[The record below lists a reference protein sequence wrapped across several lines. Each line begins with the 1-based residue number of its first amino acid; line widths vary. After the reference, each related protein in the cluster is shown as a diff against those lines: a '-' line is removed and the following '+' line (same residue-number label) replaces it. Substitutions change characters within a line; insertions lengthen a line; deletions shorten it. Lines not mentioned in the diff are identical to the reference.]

1 MSVVDAQYCEKVLR
15 THSRTFYLASL
26 FLPHE
31 KRRGALGLYAFCRL
45 ADDFVDDAT
54 MRGTSAT
61 QVRERLAAHR
71 RGLDAAYNGRPDS
84 PVFREVAWVA
94 RRFGVPRAPLDEL
107 LDGVARDLDAC
118 RYPAWSDLERYCEG
132 VASSVGEM
140 CTYVWGVRGDTS
152 LASAIA
158 YARTLGTAMQLTN
171 ILRDVGEDARRHR
184 CYLPEDE
191 LSAYGFTPADV
202 LSGRVLQR
210 RERWNAFTRAQIDRA
225 RALYDAASPGIA
237 LLSPDAQR
245 CANACA
251 AGYASI
257 LDAIARHD
265 YDNVTRRASVG
276 WMGRAGV
283 LARAWLGP
291 LAPAVS
297 ARGSRAAAPS
307 VA

>member
-1 MSVVDAQYCEKVLR
+1 MA
-15 THSRTFYLASL
+15 
-26 FLPHE
+26 
-31 KRRGALGLYAFCRL
+31 LYAFCRL

-54 MRGTSAT
+54 LRGTSLTLA
-61 QVRERLAAHR
+61 RERLAAHR
-71 RGLDAAYNGRPDS
+71 RGLDAAYDGRADT
-84 PVFREVAWVA
+84 PVFREVAWTA
-94 RRFGVPRAPLDEL
+94 QRFGVPRAPLGEL
-107 LDGVARDLDAC
+107 LEGVERDLDGC
-118 RYPAWSDLERYCEG
+118 RYPSWPALERYCEG

-140 CTYVWGVRGDTS
+140 CTHVWGVRGDTS
-152 LASAIA
+152 LASAVA

-191 LSAYGFTPADV
+191 LAAFGFTPDDV
-202 LSGRVLQR
+202 LAGRVLQQR
-210 RERWNAFTRAQIDRA
+210 KDWNAFTRGQIDRA
-225 RALYDAASPGIA
+225 RALYLAAAPGIA

-257 LDAIARHD
+257 LDAIARHE
-265 YDNVTRRASVG
+265 YDNITRRASVG
-276 WMGRAGV
+276 WMRRAGV

-291 LAPAVS
+291 LAA
-297 ARGSRAAAPS
+297 ARAARTQAAAPS